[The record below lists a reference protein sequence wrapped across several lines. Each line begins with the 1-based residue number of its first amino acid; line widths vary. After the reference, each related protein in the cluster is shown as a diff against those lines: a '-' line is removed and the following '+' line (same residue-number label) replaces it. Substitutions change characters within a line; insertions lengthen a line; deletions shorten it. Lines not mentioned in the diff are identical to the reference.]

1 MKYQLTIS
9 AWVFLIAVVLLVIYA
24 LSSVSS
30 GMRYRFQNRGEAAV
44 SSYLMT
50 SLPLDKW
57 HLLNNITLRVDDH
70 TTQIDHILVSTFGVF
85 VIETKHYSGWIFGD
99 ANSKSWTQVMYRMKF
114 KFQNPIRQ
122 NFKHL
127 KVVQELLDFVPPEQI
142 KGLVV
147 FSGDATFKTSHPIG
161 VYTIGS
167 MVNYLKSLTE
177 EVLTENRMQFCVGR
191 LECKRLALTQTT
203 DVEHRENLAARKR

>member
-1 MKYQLTIS
+1 MKFQLTIS

-24 LSSVSS
+24 LSSASS
-30 GMRYRFQNRGEAAV
+30 GIRYRFQNRGEAAV
-44 SSYLMT
+44 SDYLLT
-50 SLPLDKW
+50 SLPLDRW
-57 HLLNNITLRVDDH
+57 HLLNNITLKVDDH
-70 TTQIDHILVSTFGVF
+70 TTQIDHILVSTFGIF

-99 ANSKSWTQVMYRMKF
+99 ANSKTWTQVKYNLKF
-114 KFQNPIRQ
+114 RFQNPLRQ

-127 KVVQELLDFVPPEQI
+127 KAVQELLDFVPPEHI

-147 FSGDATFKTSHPIG
+147 FSGSAIFKTKSPAG

-167 MVNYLKSLTE
+167 MVDYLKGLTQ

-203 DVEHRENLAARKR
+203 DVEHRQNLAARKR